1 MAGPQTIWGID
12 MGRCAL
18 KAVKLRMS
26 ADGNVEL
33 AGAEY
38 IEHPKILT
46 QPDADRSELITAAL
60 EKFLSKN
67 DISKDRIVVSVP
79 GQHTLSRFSKLPP
92 VAPKRIPD
100 IVRYEADQ
108 QIPFDMDEVI
118 WDYQTFEQEGVPDIE
133 VGIFAMKRELIR
145 EHLMHFEQ
153 ASVEPAAV
161 QSSPLAAY
169 NAIHFD
175 ELLSDETTI
184 LLDIGAENTDLV
196 IATKATLWTRTVP
209 IGGNAFTEAL
219 VKSFKLSF
227 SKAESLKRT
236 ATASKYARQIFQ
248 AMRPVFADLV
258 QELQRS
264 IGFYSSTHRD
274 ASIDKVIVIGNAFLL
289 PGLQKYLQQNLSLPV
304 VKPES
309 FTQVADPGNLLGDEV
324 MKDQLLSLFTAYGL
338 ALQGLDKTKVTSNL
352 LPKEIAKS
360 VVWRNKRPTF
370 AATAACIALAGGLIW
385 FRQFSDINAFA
396 DNADSN
402 VPTKMD
408 VDTASQIISSGAPT
422 HLSDRDKAQT
432 IQLAGNTMKKELRKL
447 TGQGENERQETEEL
461 IQLMRNKTLILDILS
476 MIHDSVPTPSG
487 PLANATTQ
495 QEMLEAIASDK
506 TPRNKRN
513 QVNIISVDTHF
524 EPDLKLFEWVS
535 RVEMPEPINDY
546 DLEVGDELPGIKI
559 SITCRSPHKKNVTF
573 IRDHFMNTLL
583 KNGRKPSTGFYI
595 DQVSLFSGNK
605 VEIESTRG
613 LATRGG
619 QSGRSR
625 SGGSFWDNKKRKSA
639 SSKSTVKAAVD
650 PKSLDPLTY
659 ESIENDWE
667 YVVWASIILEDYP
680 EDLLEENSTQEEESD
695 D

>member
-1 MAGPQTIWGID
+1 MAGPQTVWGID
-12 MGRCAL
+12 VGRCAL
-18 KAVKLRMS
+18 KALKLRMT
-26 ADGNVEL
+26 ADGNIEVV
-33 AGAEY
+33 GAEY
-38 IEHPKILT
+38 IEHAKILT
-46 QPDADRSELITAAL
+46 QPDAERSELITAAL

-118 WDYQTFEQEGVPDIE
+118 WDYQTFQQEGVPDIE

-145 EHLMHFEQ
+145 EQLMHFEQ

-175 ELLSDETTI
+175 DLLSDETTI

-196 IATKATLWTRTVP
+196 IATKETLWTRTVP

-236 ATASKYARQIFQ
+236 ASSSKYARQIFQ

-264 IGFYSSTHRD
+264 IGFYSSTHRE
-274 ASIDKVIVIGNAFLL
+274 ASIDKVIVVGNAFLL

-309 FTQVADPGNLLGDEV
+309 FAKASVTGDMSSNEAINE
-324 MKDQLLSLFTAYGL
+324 QLLSLFTAYGL
-338 ALQGLDKTKVTSNL
+338 AIQGFDKGKVTCNL
-352 LPKEIAKS
+352 LPREIAKS

-385 FRQFSDINAFA
+385 FRQFTDVRALAVEST
-396 DNADSN
+396 SN
-402 VPTKMD
+402 VPTQMD
-408 VDTASQIISSGAPT
+408 VEQASDIINSGASANM
-422 HLSDRDKAQT
+422 SDRDKAKT
-432 IQLAGNTMKKELRKL
+432 IQKAGDTLRRELDKL
-447 TGQGENERQETEEL
+447 RGQGDNEREETEDL
-461 IQLMRNKTLILDILS
+461 IQLMRNKTLITDIFGV
-476 MIHDSVPTPSG
+476 IHGSVPIPTG
-487 PLANATTQ
+487 PVGRATTQ
-495 QEMLEAIASDK
+495 KEILSALSSDQ

-513 QVNIISVDTHF
+513 QVNITALDMHF
-524 EPDLKLFEWVS
+524 EPDLKLFDWKSLVD
-535 RVEMPEPINDY
+535 MPEALNDY
-546 DLEVGDELPGIKI
+546 DFDTPGEVPGIKI
-559 SITCRSPHKKNVTF
+559 TITCTSPHEENVMF
-573 IRDHFMNTLL
+573 IRKQFMNVLL
-583 KNGRKPSTGFYI
+583 KNGRKLETGFYI
-595 DQVSLFSGNK
+595 DKVSLFKGNK
-605 VEIESTRG
+605 IEIDSSKT
-613 LATRGG
+613 GG
-619 QSGRSR
+619 SGR
-625 SGGSFWDNKKRKSA
+625 GGSF
-639 SSKSTVKAAVD
+639 SSKGRSGRLWGGNRSSSKKTATPAKTKAD
-650 PKSLDPLTY
+650 PRTLDPVTHESIVDDWTY
-659 ESIENDWE
+659 EIWVS
-667 YVVWASIILEDYP
+667 VILEDLP
-680 EDLLEENSTQEEESD
+680 EDALEEMETD
-695 D
+695 DSED